1 MSFWKQAAG
10 IVRAELVSA
19 DPEGALR
26 ALGEAGIA
34 LDEITP
40 KGALTLEFLLRR
52 EDLPAAEALCRKRG
66 DSFRVL
72 GRQGLWYAVG
82 ALWERKLLLT
92 GLVFLLGLT
101 ILLPTRVLF
110 FRVEGN
116 KAVPRAR
123 ILWEAERQGLSFGAS
138 RRGVRSERVK
148 NALLE
153 AIPELE
159 WVGVNTQGCTAVISV
174 RERTA
179 PAPAPEAKHQVG
191 NIVAAMDGYILSVTV
206 TQGTG
211 LVQPGQ
217 AVKKGEILI
226 SGYTDCGICIQAAQ
240 AEGEIL
246 AQTRRQ
252 IEAVTPA
259 QYLRKGKITGTKRAL
274 SLLLGKKRIFFW
286 KDSGILEGSCDRI
299 QEDYPLT
306 LPGRFRLPVSLRV
319 ETYEIRE
326 STSAKFTDPEASALL
341 EAFAARYLPRQMIA
355 GRIQQTR
362 QTILGNGDI
371 YRLRGGYLCQE
382 MLGRE
387 KREGNGESNGKT
399 SGQSRER
406 GAG

>member
-19 DPEGALR
+19 DPEGVMR

-52 EDLPAAEALCRKRG
+52 EDLPAAEVLCRKRG

-72 GRQGLWYAVG
+72 GRQGLWYVVG

-101 ILLPTRVLF
+101 MLLPTRVLF

-159 WVGVNTQGCTAVISV
+159 WVGVNTQGSTAVISV

-179 PAPAPEAKHQVG
+179 PAPTPEAKHQVG

-259 QYLRKGKITGTKRAL
+259 QYLRKGKITGTKRGL

-326 STSAKFTDPEASALL
+326 STSAKLTGPEASALL

-362 QTILGNGDI
+362 QTIQRNGDI
-371 YRLRGGYLCQE
+371 YRLRGGFLCQE

-399 SGQSRER
+399 SGQSGER

>member
-1 MSFWKQAAG
+1 MSFWRQAAG

-82 ALWERKLLLT
+82 ALRERKLLLT

-101 ILLPTRVLF
+101 MLLPTRVLF

-191 NIVAAMDGYILSVTV
+191 NIVAAMDGYILSATV

-259 QYLRKGKITGTKRAL
+259 QYLRKGKITGCKRGL

-326 STSAKFTDPEASALL
+326 STSAKLTGPEASALL

-362 QTILGNGDI
+362 QTILRNGDI

-399 SGQSRER
+399 SGQSGER

>member
-1 MSFWKQAAG
+1 MSFWKRAAG

-19 DPEGALR
+19 DPEGTLR
-26 ALGEAGIA
+26 ALGEAGIE

-52 EDLPAAEALCRKRG
+52 EDLPAAETLCRKRG
-66 DSFRVL
+66 DGFRVL
-72 GRQGLWYAVG
+72 GRQGLWYAVW

-116 KAVPRAR
+116 KAVPKAQ

-153 AIPELE
+153 AIPKLE

-179 PAPAPEAKHQVG
+179 PALVPEAKHQVG

-252 IEAVTPA
+252 LEAVTPA
-259 QYLRKGKITGTKRAL
+259 QYLRKGKITGCKRAL

-299 QEDYPLT
+299 QKDYPLT

-326 STSAKFTDPEASALL
+326 STSAKLTGAEAAALL

-355 GRIQQTR
+355 GRIQQTQ
-362 QTILGNGDI
+362 QTIQRNGDI

-399 SGQSRER
+399 SG
-406 GAG
+406 

>member
-101 ILLPTRVLF
+101 MLLPTRVLF

-116 KAVPRAR
+116 KAVPRAQ
-123 ILWEAERQGLSFGAS
+123 ILWEAECQGLSFGAS

-226 SGYTDCGICIQAAQ
+226 SGYTDCGICIQAVQ

-246 AQTRRQ
+246 AQTQRLL
-252 IEAVTPA
+252 EAVTPET
-259 QYLRKGKITGTKRAL
+259 YLRKGEIIGTKRAL

-319 ETYEIRE
+319 ETYEIRKN
-326 STSAKFTDPEASALL
+326 TSAKLTGAEASALL
-341 EAFAARYLPRQMIA
+341 EAFAARYLPQQMIGGQILEA
-355 GRIQQTR
+355 QQKV
-362 QTILGNGDI
+362 LLEKGV

-399 SGQSRER
+399 SGQSGER
-406 GAG
+406 GTG

>member
-19 DPEGALR
+19 DPEGVLR

-116 KAVPRAR
+116 KAVPRAQ

-153 AIPELE
+153 AIPKLE

-179 PAPAPEAKHQVG
+179 PAPVPEANHQVG

-211 LVQPGQ
+211 QVQPGQ

-259 QYLRKGKITGTKRAL
+259 QCLRKGKITGTKRAL

-299 QEDYPLT
+299 QKDYPLT

-326 STSAKFTDPEASALL
+326 STSAKLTGPEASALL
-341 EAFAARYLPRQMIA
+341 EAFAARYLPQQMIA

-362 QTILGNGDI
+362 QTILRNGDI

-399 SGQSRER
+399 SGQSGER
-406 GAG
+406 GTG

>member
-52 EDLPAAEALCRKRG
+52 EDLPAAETLCRKRG

-101 ILLPTRVLF
+101 MLLPTRVLF

-217 AVKKGEILI
+217 AVKKGETLI

-259 QYLRKGKITGTKRAL
+259 QYLRKGKIIGTKRAL

-299 QEDYPLT
+299 QKDYPLT
-306 LPGRFRLPVSLRV
+306 LPGQFRLPVSLRV

-326 STSAKFTDPEASALL
+326 STSAKLTDPEASALL
-341 EAFAARYLPRQMIA
+341 EAFAARYLPQQMIA
-355 GRIQQTR
+355 GRIQQTQ
-362 QTILGNGDI
+362 QTIQRNGDV

-406 GAG
+406 GTG

>member
-19 DPEGALR
+19 DPEGVLR

-52 EDLPAAEALCRKRG
+52 EDFPAAEALCRKRG

-101 ILLPTRVLF
+101 MLLPTRVLF

-211 LVQPGQ
+211 LVQPSQ

-299 QEDYPLT
+299 QKDYPLT
-306 LPGRFRLPVSLRV
+306 LPGQFRLPVSLRV

-326 STSAKFTDPEASALL
+326 STLVKLTDPEASALL

-355 GRIQQTR
+355 GRIQQTQ
-362 QTILGNGDI
+362 QTILRNGDI

-406 GAG
+406 GTG

>member
-10 IVRAELVSA
+10 IVQAELVSA

-52 EDLPAAEALCRKRG
+52 EELLAAETLCRKRG

-72 GRQGLWYAVG
+72 GRQGLWYAVW

-101 ILLPTRVLF
+101 MLLPTRVLF

-116 KAVPRAR
+116 RVVPTAR

-138 RRGVRSERVK
+138 RRDVRSERVK

-179 PAPAPEAKHQVG
+179 PAPVSEAKHQVG

-319 ETYEIRE
+319 ETYAIRE
-326 STSAKFTDPEASALL
+326 STSAKLTDPEASALL
-341 EAFAARYLPRQMIA
+341 EAFAARYLPQQMIA

-362 QTILGNGDI
+362 QTIQRNGDI

-399 SGQSRER
+399 SGQSGER
-406 GAG
+406 GTG

>member
-40 KGALTLEFLLRR
+40 KETLTLEFLLRR
-52 EDLPAAEALCRKRG
+52 EDLPAAEVLCRKRG

-116 KAVPRAR
+116 RTVPTVR

-138 RRGVRSERVK
+138 RRGVRSERIK

-211 LVQPGQ
+211 QVQPGQ

-299 QEDYPLT
+299 QKDYPLT
-306 LPGRFRLPVSLRV
+306 LPGQFRLPFSLRV

-326 STSAKFTDPEASALL
+326 STSAKLTVTEASALL
-341 EAFAARYLPRQMIA
+341 EAFAARYLPQQMIA

-362 QTILGNGDI
+362 QTIQRNGGI

-399 SGQSRER
+399 SGQSGER

>member
-26 ALGEAGIA
+26 ALGEAGIE

-52 EDLPAAEALCRKRG
+52 SACPAAETLCRKRG

-72 GRQGLWYAVG
+72 GRQGLWYAVW

-116 KAVPRAR
+116 RTVPTAL
-123 ILWEAERQGLSFGAS
+123 ILWEAERRGLSFGAS
-138 RRGVRSERVK
+138 RRGVRSEKIK

-179 PAPAPEAKHQVG
+179 PAPVPEAKHQVG

-211 LVQPGQ
+211 QVQPGQ
-217 AVKKGEILI
+217 AVKM
-226 SGYTDCGICIQAAQ
+226 
-240 AEGEIL
+240 
-246 AQTRRQ
+246 
-252 IEAVTPA
+252 
-259 QYLRKGKITGTKRAL
+259 GK
-274 SLLLGKKRIFFW
+274 F
-286 KDSGILEGSCDRI
+286 
-299 QEDYPLT
+299 
-306 LPGRFRLPVSLRV
+306 
-319 ETYEIRE
+319 
-326 STSAKFTDPEASALL
+326 
-341 EAFAARYLPRQMIA
+341 
-355 GRIQQTR
+355 
-362 QTILGNGDI
+362 
-371 YRLRGGYLCQE
+371 
-382 MLGRE
+382 
-387 KREGNGESNGKT
+387 
-399 SGQSRER
+399 
-406 GAG
+406 

>member
-19 DPEGALR
+19 DPEGVLR

-92 GLVFLLGLT
+92 GLFFLLGLT
-101 ILLPTRVLF
+101 MLLPTRVLF

-211 LVQPGQ
+211 LIQPGQ

-259 QYLRKGKITGTKRAL
+259 QYLRKGKIIGTKRGL

-326 STSAKFTDPEASALL
+326 STSAKLTGPEASALL

-362 QTILGNGDI
+362 QTIQRNGDI
-371 YRLRGGYLCQE
+371 YRLRGDYLCQE

-399 SGQSRER
+399 SGQSGER

>member
-26 ALGEAGIA
+26 ALGEAGME

-116 KAVPRAR
+116 KAVPRAQ
-123 ILWEAERQGLSFGAS
+123 IFWEAERQGLSFGAS

-259 QYLRKGKITGTKRAL
+259 QYLRKGKIIGTKRGL

-326 STSAKFTDPEASALL
+326 STSAKLTGAEASALL

-406 GAG
+406 GTG

>member
-1 MSFWKQAAG
+1 MSFWKRAAG
-10 IVRAELVSA
+10 IIRAELVSA

-52 EDLPAAEALCRKRG
+52 SACPAAEALCRKRG

-92 GLVFLLGLT
+92 GLVFLMGLT
-101 ILLPTRVLF
+101 MLLPTRVLF

-123 ILWEAERQGLSFGAS
+123 ILWEAERQGLSFWAS

-306 LPGRFRLPVSLRV
+306 LPGQFRLPVSLRV

-326 STSAKFTDPEASALL
+326 STSAKLTGPEASALL

-355 GRIQQTR
+355 GRIQQTQ
-362 QTILGNGDI
+362 QTIQRNGDI

-399 SGQSRER
+399 SG
-406 GAG
+406 